1 MKKQTV
7 RVGFGFVLTVL
18 GMAGIAVGCGEINDP
33 VRPSSMPT
41 GGGAASFSAPSGA
54 LSSATSALASP
65 SHALQLTAVAGS
77 GSGIVNVTA
86 NARGGFTANTRDSIN
101 VHGVSPNTVLY
112 VRAAADVGLPG
123 GAQADGL
130 CQRAELGQFQPL
142 PAYPGGPP
150 ATLETSPGGAGATHV
165 VFGITNPFVLDGGSL
180 DLVLRLVD
188 ALPPAVPTI
197 DLRTACFTLEI
208 K

>member
-1 MKKQTV
+1 MQKQASWAAIS
-7 RVGFGFVLTVL
+7 LSLAVL
-18 GMAGIAVGCGEINDP
+18 GMAGAAVGCGESNNP
-33 VRPSSMPT
+33 VRPS
-41 GGGAASFSAPSGA
+41 AASYAPTTAS
-54 LSSATSALASP
+54 TSP
-65 SHALQLTAVAGS
+65 SHGLPLTAFAGS

-86 NARGGFTANTRDSIN
+86 NARTGTFTANTQDAIN
-101 VHGVSPNTVLY
+101 VHGVTPNTVLY

-123 GAQADGL
+123 GQQADGD

-142 PAYPGGPP
+142 LAYPGGPP

-165 VFGITNPFVLDGGSL
+165 VFGITNPFVPEGASL

-197 DLRTACFTLEI
+197 DLRTPCFTLEI

>member
-1 MKKQTV
+1 MKKQTLRV
-7 RVGFGFVLTVL
+7 RFGFVVAVF
-18 GMAGIAVGCGEINDP
+18 GMAGAAVGCGEINDP
-33 VRPSSMPT
+33 VRPSALPT
-41 GGGAASFSAPSGA
+41 GGGAASIGAPGGA
-54 LSSATSALASP
+54 PGSATSALASP
-65 SHALQLTAVAGS
+65 THRLSLTAVAGS

-86 NARGGFTANTRDSIN
+86 NARGGFTANTRDAIN

-123 GAQADGL
+123 GAQADGI
-130 CQRAELGQFQPL
+130 CQRADLGQFQPL
-142 PAYPGGPP
+142 LAYPGGPP
-150 ATLETSPGGAGATHV
+150 AILETSAGGAGATHV
-165 VFGITNPFVLDGGSL
+165 VFGITNPFVSDGGSL